1 MDKISTLYTLI
12 NIIIMLILI
21 SIVYL
26 CKRKNVSFTKR
37 VFISLGI
44 GIAFGTTIQYFHG
57 TNSSITN
64 ETINW
69 INILGEG
76 YVRLLKMVI
85 IPLIITSIISAIIKL
100 TDSQDV
106 GKMSL
111 LVILTLVI
119 TAGIAAII
127 GISTALILGLT
138 AEGLQ
143 AEAIEIL
150 QGEKLQ
156 KGLEI
161 LNQTP
166 ITQKIAELIP
176 QNIFEDLAGLRKNS
190 TIGVVI
196 FSAIAGIA
204 ALKASIK
211 KPESIEFFKK
221 IILTLQ
227 DVILGIV
234 TLILKLTPYAILAL
248 MTKITAT
255 SEIKSIIKLGEFV
268 VASYIAIGITFLMH
282 MALIAINKLNPIT
295 FIKKI
300 SPALTF
306 AFISRSS
313 AATIPINIEIQT
325 KNLGVSEG
333 IANLSS
339 SFGTSIGQ
347 NGCAALHPAMLAV
360 MIAPTQGVNPT
371 DASFIFTL
379 LGLIIITSFGAAGA
393 GGGAITAS
401 LMVLSAMNF
410 PVGLVGLVISV
421 EPLIDMGRTAV
432 NVGGSMVAGVIS
444 AKQLKQF
451 NHNIYN
457 KKEFINNK

>member
-1 MDKISTLYTLI
+1 MDKVSILYTLI
-12 NIIIMLILI
+12 NIITMLILI

-26 CKRKNVSFTKR
+26 CKKKNVSFTKR
-37 VFISLGI
+37 VFISLAI
-44 GIAFGTTIQYFHG
+44 GITFGMAIQYFYG
-57 TNSSITN
+57 TNSPITN

-69 INILGEG
+69 INIVGDG

-100 TDSQDV
+100 TNGKDV
-106 GKMSL
+106 GRMSL
-111 LVILTLVI
+111 LVILTLVF

-127 GISTALILGLT
+127 GIFTALIFGLT

-143 AEAIEIL
+143 VGTREIL
-150 QGEKLQ
+150 QSEKLQ

-166 ITQKIAELIP
+166 ITKKITELIP

-196 FSAIAGIA
+196 FSAIIGIA
-204 ALKASIK
+204 ALKTSIK

-227 DVILGIV
+227 DIILGIV

-268 VASYIAIGITFLMH
+268 IASYIAIGLTFLMH
-282 MALIAINKLNPIT
+282 MTLIAINKLNPIT

-313 AATIPINIEIQT
+313 AATIPINVEIQT
-325 KNLGVSEG
+325 KTLGVSEG

-347 NGCAALHPAMLAV
+347 NGCAAIHPAMLAI
-360 MIAPTQGVNPT
+360 MIAPTQGINPT
-371 DASFIFTL
+371 DISFILTL
-379 LGLIIITSFGAAGA
+379 LGLIIITSFGSAGA
-393 GGGAITAS
+393 GGGATTAS

-432 NVGGSMVAGVIS
+432 NVGGSMLAGVIS

-457 KKEFINNK
+457 QKELVNK

>member
-1 MDKISTLYTLI
+1 MDKISILYTLI

-37 VFISLGI
+37 VFISLGL

-64 ETINW
+64 ESINW

-100 TDSQDV
+100 TNSQDV

-111 LVILTLVI
+111 LVILTLVF

-127 GISTALILGLT
+127 GIFTALMLGLT

-143 AEAIEIL
+143 AEASEIL

-196 FSAIAGIA
+196 FSAIVGIA
-204 ALKASIK
+204 ALKISIK
-211 KPESIEFFKK
+211 KPESIEFSKK

-227 DVILGIV
+227 DIILGIV

-248 MTKITAT
+248 MTKITAI
-255 SEIKSIIKLGEFV
+255 SEAKSIIKLGEFV
-268 VASYIAIGITFLMH
+268 IASYIAIGITLLMH
-282 MALIAINKLNPIT
+282 MTLIAINKLNPIT
-295 FIKKI
+295 FLKKI

-360 MIAPTQGVNPT
+360 MIAPTQGINPT
-371 DASFIFTL
+371 DTSFILTL

-393 GGGAITAS
+393 GGGATTAS

-432 NVGGSMVAGVIS
+432 NVGGSMLAGVIS

-451 NHNIYN
+451 DHNIYN
-457 KKEFINNK
+457 KKELISK

>member
-393 GGGAITAS
+393 GGGATTAS

>member
-1 MDKISTLYTLI
+1 MDNISILYTLI

-21 SIVYL
+21 RMVYF

-37 VFISLGI
+37 VFISLGL
-44 GIAFGTTIQYFHG
+44 GVAFGMSIQYFYG

-64 ETINW
+64 ETISW

-85 IPLIITSIISAIIKL
+85 TPLIITSIISAIIKL
-100 TDSQDV
+100 TNSKDV
-106 GKMSL
+106 GRMSL
-111 LVILTLVI
+111 LVILTLVF

-127 GISTALILGLT
+127 GIFTALTLGLT

-143 AEAIEIL
+143 AEASEIL
-150 QGEKLQ
+150 QGETLE
-156 KGLEI
+156 KGLEV

-166 ITQKIAELIP
+166 ITKKITELIP
-176 QNIFEDLAGLRKNS
+176 QNIFEDLAGLRKSS

-196 FSAIAGIA
+196 FSAIIGIA
-204 ALKASIK
+204 ALKTSIK

-227 DVILGIV
+227 DTILGIV

-255 SEIKSIIKLGEFV
+255 SEIQSIIKLGEFV
-268 VASYIAIGITFLMH
+268 IASYIAIGLTFIMH
-282 MALIAINKLNPIT
+282 MALITINKLNPIT

-347 NGCAALHPAMLAV
+347 NGCAALHPAMLAI
-360 MIAPTQGVNPT
+360 MIAPTQGINPT
-371 DASFIFTL
+371 DASFILTL
-379 LGLIIITSFGAAGA
+379 LGLIIITSFGVAGA
-393 GGGAITAS
+393 GGGATTAS
-401 LMVLSAMNF
+401 LMVLSALNF

-432 NVGGSMVAGVIS
+432 NVSDSMLAGVIS
-444 AKQLKQF
+444 AKWLKQF
-451 NHNIYN
+451 DHNIYN
-457 KKEFINNK
+457 EKESTTK

>member
-1 MDKISTLYTLI
+1 MDKISILYTLI
-12 NIIIMLILI
+12 NITTMLILI
-21 SIVYL
+21 SVVYF
-26 CKRKNVSFTKR
+26 CKRKNISFTKR
-37 VFISLGI
+37 VFIALGL
-44 GIAFGTTIQYFHG
+44 GIAFGMTIQYFYG

-69 INILGEG
+69 INILGDG
-76 YVRLLKMVI
+76 YVRLLKMI
-85 IPLIITSIISAIIKL
+85 ITPLIITSIISAIIKL
-100 TDSQDV
+100 TNSKDA

-111 LVILTLVI
+111 FVILTLVF

-127 GISTALILGLT
+127 GISTALMLGLT

-143 AEAIEIL
+143 AGASEIL

-161 LNQTP
+161 LQQTP
-166 ITQKIAELIP
+166 ITKKITELIP

-196 FSAIAGIA
+196 LSAITGIA
-204 ALKASIK
+204 ALKTSIK

-227 DVILGIV
+227 DTILGIV

-248 MTKITAT
+248 ITKITAT

-268 VASYIAIGITFLMH
+268 IASYIAIGLTFLMH
-282 MALIAINKLNPIT
+282 MTLIVINKLNPIT

-347 NGCAALHPAMLAV
+347 NGCAALHPSMLAI
-360 MIAPTQGVNPT
+360 MLAPTQGINPT
-371 DASFIFTL
+371 DPLFILTL

-393 GGGAITAS
+393 GGGATTAS

-432 NVGGSMVAGVIS
+432 NVSGSMIAGVIS
-444 AKQLKQF
+444 AKQLKQLDY
-451 NHNIYN
+451 NIYN
-457 KKEFINNK
+457 KEELITK

>member
-44 GIAFGTTIQYFHG
+44 GIAFGTTIQYFYG

-393 GGGAITAS
+393 GGGATTAS

>member
-1 MDKISTLYTLI
+1 MDNISILYTLI

-21 SIVYL
+21 SIIYF

-44 GIAFGTTIQYFHG
+44 GIIFGMTIQYFYG

-64 ETINW
+64 ETISW
-69 INILGEG
+69 ISILGDG

-100 TDSQDV
+100 TNSKDV

-111 LVILTLVI
+111 LVILTLVF
-119 TAGIAAII
+119 TAGIAAVI
-127 GISTALILGLT
+127 GIFTALMLGLT

-143 AEAIEIL
+143 AEASEIL

-161 LNQTP
+161 LNQTT
-166 ITQKIAELIP
+166 ITKKIAELIP
-176 QNIFEDLAGLRKNS
+176 QNIFEDLAGLRKSS

-196 FSAIAGIA
+196 FSAIVGIA
-204 ALKASIK
+204 ALKTSIK
-211 KPESIEFFKK
+211 KPESIEFLKK

-227 DVILGIV
+227 DTILGIV

-268 VASYIAIGITFLMH
+268 IASYIAIGLTFLMH
-282 MALIAINKLNPIT
+282 MALIAINRLNPIT

-360 MIAPTQGVNPT
+360 MIAPTQGINPA
-371 DASFIFTL
+371 DASFILTL

-393 GGGAITAS
+393 GGGATTAS

-432 NVGGSMVAGVIS
+432 NVSDSMLAGIIS
-444 AKQLKQF
+444 AKKLKQF
-451 NHNIYN
+451 NLDIYN
-457 KKEFINNK
+457 KKEFINK

>member
-1 MDKISTLYTLI
+1 MDKVSILYTLI
-12 NIIIMLILI
+12 NIIIMLVLI
-21 SIVYL
+21 SIISF
-26 CKRKNVSFTKR
+26 CKRKNISFTKR
-37 VFISLGI
+37 VFISLGL
-44 GIAFGTTIQYFHG
+44 GIVFGMTIQYFYG

-69 INILGEG
+69 INILGDG
-76 YVRLLKMVI
+76 YVRLLKMII

-100 TDSQDV
+100 TNSKDV

-111 LVILTLVI
+111 FVILTLVF
-119 TAGIAAII
+119 TAGIAATI
-127 GISTALILGLT
+127 GIFTALILGLT

-143 AEAIEIL
+143 AEASEIL

-166 ITQKIAELIP
+166 ITKKITELIP

-196 FSAIAGIA
+196 FSAIIGIA
-204 ALKASIK
+204 ALKTSRK

-227 DVILGIV
+227 DTILGIV

-268 VASYIAIGITFLMH
+268 IASYIAIGLTFLMH
-282 MALIAINKLNPIT
+282 MTLIAINKLNPIT

-313 AATIPINIEIQT
+313 AATIPINVEIQT
-325 KNLGVSEG
+325 KNLGVSVG

-360 MIAPTQGVNPT
+360 MIAPTQGINPT
-371 DASFIFTL
+371 DTLFILTL

-393 GGGAITAS
+393 GGGATTAS

-432 NVGGSMVAGVIS
+432 NVSGSMVAGVIS

-451 NHNIYN
+451 NHNIYSE
-457 KKEFINNK
+457 KELITK

>member
-1 MDKISTLYTLI
+1 MDKVSILYTLI
-12 NIIIMLILI
+12 NIITMLILI

-26 CKRKNVSFTKR
+26 CKKKNVSFTKR
-37 VFISLGI
+37 VFISLAI
-44 GIAFGTTIQYFHG
+44 GIAFGMTIQYFYG

-69 INILGEG
+69 ITIVGDG

-100 TDSQDV
+100 TNGKDV
-106 GKMSL
+106 GRMSL
-111 LVILTLVI
+111 LVILTLVF

-127 GISTALILGLT
+127 GIFTALIFGLT

-143 AEAIEIL
+143 VGTREIL
-150 QGEKLQ
+150 QSEKLQ

-166 ITQKIAELIP
+166 ITKKITELIP

-196 FSAIAGIA
+196 FSAIIGIA
-204 ALKASIK
+204 ALKTSIK

-227 DVILGIV
+227 DIILGIV

-268 VASYIAIGITFLMH
+268 IASYIAIGLTFLMH
-282 MALIAINKLNPIT
+282 MTLIAINKLNPIT

-313 AATIPINIEIQT
+313 AATIPINVEIQT
-325 KNLGVSEG
+325 KTLGVSEG

-347 NGCAALHPAMLAV
+347 NGCAAIHPAMLAI
-360 MIAPTQGVNPT
+360 MIAPTQGINPT
-371 DASFIFTL
+371 DISFILTL
-379 LGLIIITSFGAAGA
+379 LGLIIITSFGSAGA
-393 GGGAITAS
+393 GGGATTAS

-432 NVGGSMVAGVIS
+432 NVGGSMLAGVIS

-457 KKEFINNK
+457 QKELVNK

>member
-1 MDKISTLYTLI
+1 MDNISILYTLI

-21 SIVYL
+21 SIIYF

-44 GIAFGTTIQYFHG
+44 GIIFGMTIQYFYG

-64 ETINW
+64 ETISW
-69 INILGEG
+69 ISILGDG

-100 TDSQDV
+100 TNSKDV

-111 LVILTLVI
+111 LVILTLVF
-119 TAGIAAII
+119 TAGIAAVI
-127 GISTALILGLT
+127 GIFTALMLGLT

-143 AEAIEIL
+143 AEASEIL

-161 LNQTP
+161 LNQTT
-166 ITQKIAELIP
+166 ITKKIAELIP
-176 QNIFEDLAGLRKNS
+176 QNIFEDLAGLRKSS

-196 FSAIAGIA
+196 FSAIVGIA
-204 ALKASIK
+204 ALKTSIK

-227 DVILGIV
+227 DTILGIV
-234 TLILKLTPYAILAL
+234 TLILKLTPFAILAL

-268 VASYIAIGITFLMH
+268 IASYIAIGLTFLMH
-282 MALIAINKLNPIT
+282 MALIAINRLNPIT

-360 MIAPTQGVNPT
+360 MIAPTQGINPT
-371 DASFIFTL
+371 DASFILTL

-393 GGGAITAS
+393 GGGATTAS

-432 NVGGSMVAGVIS
+432 NVSDSMLAGIIS
-444 AKQLKQF
+444 AKKLKQF
-451 NHNIYN
+451 NLDIYN
-457 KKEFINNK
+457 KKEFINK

>member
-1 MDKISTLYTLI
+1 MDKVSILYTLI

-26 CKRKNVSFTKR
+26 CKKKNVSFTKR
-37 VFISLGI
+37 VFISLAI
-44 GIAFGTTIQYFHG
+44 GIAFGMTIQYFYG

-69 INILGEG
+69 INIVGDG
-76 YVRLLKMVI
+76 YIRLLKMVI

-100 TDSQDV
+100 TNSKDV
-106 GKMSL
+106 GRMSL
-111 LVILTLVI
+111 LVILTLVF

-127 GISTALILGLT
+127 GIFTALIFGLT

-143 AEAIEIL
+143 VGTREIL
-150 QGEKLQ
+150 QSEKLQ

-166 ITQKIAELIP
+166 ITKKITELIP

-196 FSAIAGIA
+196 FSAIIGIA
-204 ALKASIK
+204 ALKTSIK

-227 DVILGIV
+227 DIILGIV

-268 VASYIAIGITFLMH
+268 IASYIAIGLTFLMH
-282 MALIAINKLNPIT
+282 MTLIAINKLNPIT

-313 AATIPINIEIQT
+313 AATIPINVEIQT
-325 KNLGVSEG
+325 KTLGVSEG

-347 NGCAALHPAMLAV
+347 NGCAAIHPAMLAI
-360 MIAPTQGVNPT
+360 MIAPTQGINPT
-371 DASFIFTL
+371 DISFILTL
-379 LGLIIITSFGAAGA
+379 LGLIIITSFGSAGA
-393 GGGAITAS
+393 GGGATTAS

-432 NVGGSMVAGVIS
+432 NVSGSMLAGVIS

-457 KKEFINNK
+457 QKELVNK

>member
-1 MDKISTLYTLI
+1 MDKVSILYTLI

-21 SIVYL
+21 SIIYL
-26 CKRKNVSFTKR
+26 CKKKNVSFTKR
-37 VFISLGI
+37 VFISLAI
-44 GIAFGTTIQYFHG
+44 GITFGMTIQYFYG

-69 INILGEG
+69 INIVGDG

-100 TDSQDV
+100 TNSKDV
-106 GKMSL
+106 GRMSL
-111 LVILTLVI
+111 LVILTLVF

-127 GISTALILGLT
+127 GILTALIFGLT

-143 AEAIEIL
+143 VGTREIL
-150 QGEKLQ
+150 QSGKLQ

-166 ITQKIAELIP
+166 ITKKITELIP

-196 FSAIAGIA
+196 FSAIIGIA
-204 ALKASIK
+204 ALKTSIK

-227 DVILGIV
+227 DIILGIV
-234 TLILKLTPYAILAL
+234 TLILKLTPYAILSL

-268 VASYIAIGITFLMH
+268 IASYIAIGLTFLMH
-282 MALIAINKLNPIT
+282 MTLIAINKLNPIT

-313 AATIPINIEIQT
+313 AATIPINVEIQT
-325 KNLGVSEG
+325 KTLGVSEG

-347 NGCAALHPAMLAV
+347 NGCAAIHPAMLAI
-360 MIAPTQGVNPT
+360 MIAPTQGINPT
-371 DASFIFTL
+371 DISFILTL
-379 LGLIIITSFGAAGA
+379 LGLIIITSFGSAGA
-393 GGGAITAS
+393 GGGATTAS

-432 NVGGSMVAGVIS
+432 NVGGSMLAGVIS

-457 KKEFINNK
+457 QKGLVNK

>member
-1 MDKISTLYTLI
+1 MDKTSILYTLI
-12 NIIIMLILI
+12 NIITMLILI
-21 SIVYL
+21 SFVYL

-37 VFISLGI
+37 VFISLVI
-44 GIAFGTTIQYFHG
+44 GIAFGMTIQYFYG
-57 TNSSITN
+57 ANSEITN

-69 INILGEG
+69 ISIVGDG
-76 YVRLLKMVI
+76 YVRLLKMII

-100 TDSQDV
+100 TNSKDV
-106 GKMSL
+106 GRMSI
-111 LVILTLVI
+111 LVILTLVF

-127 GISTALILGLT
+127 GIFTALIFGLT

-143 AEAIEIL
+143 VGTREIL
-150 QGEKLQ
+150 QSEKLQ

-166 ITQKIAELIP
+166 ITKKIAELIP

-196 FSAIAGIA
+196 FSAIIGIA
-204 ALKASIK
+204 SLKTSKI

-227 DVILGIV
+227 DTILGIV

-268 VASYIAIGITFLMH
+268 IASYIAIGLTFLMH

-313 AATIPINIEIQT
+313 AATIPINVEIQT
-325 KNLGVSEG
+325 KTLGVSEG

-347 NGCAALHPAMLAV
+347 NGCAAIHPAMLAI
-360 MIAPTQGVNPT
+360 MIAPTQGINPT
-371 DASFIFTL
+371 DISFILTL
-379 LGLIIITSFGAAGA
+379 LGIIIITSFGSAGA
-393 GGGAITAS
+393 GGGATTAS
-401 LMVLSAMNF
+401 LMVLSAMSF

-432 NVGGSMVAGVIS
+432 NVGGSMLAGVIS

-457 KKEFINNK
+457 QKELVTK

>member
-1 MDKISTLYTLI
+1 MNKVSILYTLI

-26 CKRKNVSFTKR
+26 CKRKNISFTKR
-37 VFISLGI
+37 VFISLAI
-44 GIAFGTTIQYFHG
+44 GIAFGMTIQYFYG
-57 TNSSITN
+57 TNSEITN

-69 INILGEG
+69 ISILGDG
-76 YVRLLKMVI
+76 YVRLLKMI
-85 IPLIITSIISAIIKL
+85 ITPLIITSIISAIIKL
-100 TDSQDV
+100 TNSKDV

-111 LVILTLVI
+111 LVILTLVF

-127 GISTALILGLT
+127 GIFTALALGLT

-143 AEAIEIL
+143 AGTSEIL
-150 QGEKLQ
+150 QSEKLQ

-161 LNQTP
+161 LKQTP
-166 ITQKIAELIP
+166 ITKKITDLIP
-176 QNIFEDLAGLRKNS
+176 QNIFEDFAGLRKNS

-196 FSAIAGIA
+196 FSAIIGIA
-204 ALKASIK
+204 ALKTSIK

-227 DVILGIV
+227 DIILGVV

-268 VASYIAIGITFLMH
+268 IASYIAIGLTFLMH

-300 SPALTF
+300 FPALSF

-347 NGCAALHPAMLAV
+347 NGCAALHPAMLAI
-360 MIAPTQGVNPT
+360 MIAPTQGINPT
-371 DASFIFTL
+371 DISFILTL

-393 GGGAITAS
+393 GGGATTAS

-432 NVGGSMVAGVIS
+432 NVGGSMLAGVIS

-457 KKEFINNK
+457 QKELISK

>member
-1 MDKISTLYTLI
+1 MDKISILYTLI

-37 VFISLGI
+37 VFISLGL

-64 ETINW
+64 ESINW

-100 TDSQDV
+100 TNSQDV

-111 LVILTLVI
+111 LVILTLVF

-127 GISTALILGLT
+127 GIFTALMLGLT

-143 AEAIEIL
+143 AEASEIL

-196 FSAIAGIA
+196 FSAIVGIA
-204 ALKASIK
+204 ALKISIK

-227 DVILGIV
+227 DIILGIV

-248 MTKITAT
+248 MTKITAI
-255 SEIKSIIKLGEFV
+255 SEAKSIIKLGEFV
-268 VASYIAIGITFLMH
+268 IASYIAIGITLLMH
-282 MALIAINKLNPIT
+282 MTLIAINKLNPIT
-295 FIKKI
+295 FLKKI

-360 MIAPTQGVNPT
+360 MIAPTQGINPT
-371 DASFIFTL
+371 DTSFILTL

-393 GGGAITAS
+393 GGGATTAS

-432 NVGGSMVAGVIS
+432 NVGGSMLAGVIS

-451 NHNIYN
+451 DHNIYN
-457 KKEFINNK
+457 KKELISK

>member
-1 MDKISTLYTLI
+1 MDKISILYTLI

-21 SIVYL
+21 SIVYF

-44 GIAFGTTIQYFHG
+44 GIAFGTTIQYFYG
-57 TNSSITN
+57 TSSSITN

-85 IPLIITSIISAIIKL
+85 IPLIITSIISAIIRL
-100 TDSQDV
+100 TNSQDV

-119 TAGIAAII
+119 TAGIAAVI

-143 AEAIEIL
+143 AEASEIL

-166 ITQKIAELIP
+166 ITQKISELIP

-196 FSAIAGIA
+196 FSAVVGIA

-268 VASYIAIGITFLMH
+268 IASYIAIGITFLMH
-282 MALIAINKLNPIT
+282 MTLIAINKLNPIT

-360 MIAPTQGVNPT
+360 MIAPTQGINPT

-393 GGGAITAS
+393 GGGATTAS

-432 NVGGSMVAGVIS
+432 NVGGSMLAGVIS

-457 KKEFINNK
+457 KKEFITK

>member
-1 MDKISTLYTLI
+1 MDKVSILYTLI
-12 NIIIMLILI
+12 NIITMLILI

-26 CKRKNVSFTKR
+26 CKKKNVSFTKR
-37 VFISLGI
+37 VFISLAI
-44 GIAFGTTIQYFHG
+44 GITFGMTIQYFYG

-69 INILGEG
+69 INIVGDG

-100 TDSQDV
+100 TNSKDV
-106 GKMSL
+106 GRMSL
-111 LVILTLVI
+111 LVILTLVF

-127 GISTALILGLT
+127 GIFTALIFGLT

-143 AEAIEIL
+143 VGTREIL
-150 QGEKLQ
+150 QSEKLQ

-166 ITQKIAELIP
+166 ITKKITELIP

-196 FSAIAGIA
+196 FSAIIGIA
-204 ALKASIK
+204 ALKTSIK

-227 DVILGIV
+227 DIILGIV

-268 VASYIAIGITFLMH
+268 IASYIAIGLTFLMH
-282 MALIAINKLNPIT
+282 MTLIAINKLNPIT

-313 AATIPINIEIQT
+313 AATIPINVEIQT
-325 KNLGVSEG
+325 KTLGVSEG

-347 NGCAALHPAMLAV
+347 NGCAAIHPAMLAI
-360 MIAPTQGVNPT
+360 MIAPTQGINPT
-371 DASFIFTL
+371 DISFILTL
-379 LGLIIITSFGAAGA
+379 LGLIIITSFGSAGA
-393 GGGAITAS
+393 GGGATTAS

-432 NVGGSMVAGVIS
+432 NVGGSMLAGVIS

-457 KKEFINNK
+457 QKGLVNK